1 MCVSYRE
8 RVKNV
13 AHIFKTSLALVV
25 LATNVVFAETIEV
38 QMLNKGS
45 DGERMVFEPD
55 FVQAAP
61 GDTIK
66 FIATD
71 KGHNAE
77 VNPGMLPDGAEAF
90 KGKNNE
96 EIEVTL
102 DVEGVY
108 GVICKPHFAMGM
120 VMTIAVGDV
129 TAPDDFLEGRL
140 PPNAKK
146 RFDAQVGNL

>member
-1 MCVSYRE
+1 MIR
-8 RVKNV
+8 NV
-13 AHIFKTSLALVV
+13 LSGLAIAALMGG
-25 LATNVVFAETIEV
+25 AAFAETFEV
-38 QMLNKGS
+38 KMLNKGS
-45 DGERMVFEPD
+45 DGERMVFEPA
-55 FVQAAP
+55 FIQAAP

-66 FIATD
+66 FLASD

-77 VNPGMLPDGAEAF
+77 MNKGMLPEGAEMF
-90 KGKNNE
+90 KGKINE

-129 TAPDDFLEGRL
+129 EVPDDFLKGRV
-140 PPNAKK
+140 PPKAKK
-146 RFDAQVGNL
+146 RFTAQLDNL

>member
-1 MCVSYRE
+1 MIR
-8 RVKNV
+8 
-13 AHIFKTSLALVV
+13 T
-25 LATNVVFAETIEV
+25 LATGIALATLLGGAAFAETIEV

-45 DGERMVFEPD
+45 DGERMVFEPA

-66 FIATD
+66 FLASD

-77 VNPGMLPDGAEAF
+77 INKGMMPDGAEAF
-90 KGKNNE
+90 KGKINE

-129 TAPDDFLEGRL
+129 QAPDDFLEGRV
-140 PPNAKK
+140 PKRAKE
-146 RFDAQVGNL
+146 RFEAQLNNL

>member
-1 MCVSYRE
+1 MIRTL
-8 RVKNV
+8 
-13 AHIFKTSLALVV
+13 ATSLALVT
-25 LATNVVFAETIEV
+25 LMSGTAFAETFDV

-45 DGERMVFEPD
+45 DGERMVFEPA

-61 GDTIK
+61 GDTIR
-66 FIATD
+66 FTATD

-77 VNPGMLPDGAEAF
+77 VNQGMLPEGAEAF
-90 KGKNNE
+90 KGKINE

-120 VMTIAVGDV
+120 VMTIAVGDAQV
-129 TAPDDFLEGRL
+129 PGNFLEGRV
-140 PPNAKK
+140 PRRAKE
-146 RFDAQVGNL
+146 RFEAQLGNL

>member
-1 MCVSYRE
+1 MIRTL
-8 RVKNV
+8 
-13 AHIFKTSLALVV
+13 ATGLALAA
-25 LATNVVFAETIEV
+25 LMGGAAIAETFEV

-45 DGERMVFEPD
+45 DGERMVFEPA

-66 FIATD
+66 FVAAD

-77 VNPGMLPDGAEAF
+77 IGKGLLPEGAETF
-90 KGKNNE
+90 KGKINE

-129 TAPDDFLEGRL
+129 DAPADFLEGRV
-140 PPNAKK
+140 PKKAKA
-146 RFDAQVGNL
+146 RFEEQLNNL

>member
-1 MCVSYRE
+1 MIR
-8 RVKNV
+8 NV
-13 AHIFKTSLALVV
+13 LSGLAIAALMGG
-25 LATNVVFAETIEV
+25 AAFAETFEV
-38 QMLNKGS
+38 KMLNKGS
-45 DGERMVFEPD
+45 DGERMVFEPA
-55 FVQAAP
+55 FIQAAP

-66 FIATD
+66 FLASD

-77 VNPGMLPDGAEAF
+77 MNKGMLPEGAEMF
-90 KGKNNE
+90 KGKINE

-129 TAPDDFLEGRL
+129 QAPDDFLKGRV
-140 PPNAKK
+140 PRRAKD
-146 RFDAQVGNL
+146 RFADQLGNL

>member
-1 MCVSYRE
+1 MIR
-8 RVKNV
+8 NV
-13 AHIFKTSLALVV
+13 LSGLAIAALMGG
-25 LATNVVFAETIEV
+25 AAFAETFEV
-38 QMLNKGS
+38 KMLNKGS
-45 DGERMVFEPD
+45 DGERMVFEPA
-55 FVQAAP
+55 FIQAAP

-66 FIATD
+66 FLASD

-77 VNPGMLPDGAEAF
+77 LNKGMLPEGAEMF
-90 KGKNNE
+90 KGKINE

-129 TAPDDFLEGRL
+129 QAPDDFLKGRV
-140 PPNAKK
+140 PRRAKD
-146 RFDAQVGNL
+146 RFADQLGNL